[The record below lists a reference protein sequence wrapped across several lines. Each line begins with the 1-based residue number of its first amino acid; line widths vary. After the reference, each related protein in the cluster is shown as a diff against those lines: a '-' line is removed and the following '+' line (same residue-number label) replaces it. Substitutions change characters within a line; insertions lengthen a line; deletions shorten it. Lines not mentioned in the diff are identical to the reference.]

1 MANIKAA
8 TEEKIVSIQKWLG
21 LNQAGDGDTHLKTGE
36 ASEMVNFRVTND
48 GALKKRPGMQAVYD
62 FGMPING
69 AWHGYVG
76 GVAYT
81 VVSAGGK
88 LYTVDVAEREEPA
101 EIGTVRDAHTEFFG
115 FAEKLYILDGED
127 YRVWPGAGRTAQAV
141 EGYVPVVL
149 TNTAPS
155 GGGTELQAVNRL
167 TAKRRVWFSPDG
179 TSTAFVLPEQGVQ
192 AVESVKNRV
201 TGAAVSGYTVDTA
214 GGKVVFSTPPAKGE
228 NTIEVT
234 YAVQESDRA
243 AVTAMRFAEIYNG
256 TTDNRVFLYGDG
268 SNRALYSGLDYDGSP
283 TAEYFPDLNVLE
295 IGDANTPI
303 TQLIRHYSRMIA
315 YKTDS
320 AYSVQYGQITLAD
333 GRVTAAFYWSPINR
347 AVGNSAPGQVR
358 LVDNNPLTLFHSS
371 VYRWVNS
378 SSYSSNLTVDERQ
391 AKRVS
396 DRVWKTL
403 EGLDLAQA
411 YCYDDNERKEW
422 YCVVGTTAVVYNY
435 GLDVWYLYKNFPVR
449 HMIGIGGRL
458 YGARGNVLVE
468 IADEFRSDCGEAIAA
483 RWASGNMAFNADF
496 RRKYSAMLWVGIVPT
511 YGGELEVTIMT
522 DRKADF
528 SRKIVAR
535 NRATFAHADF
545 ANWSFETS
553 RRPTMQRLKLKAKK
567 FTYYKLI
574 FTNDSDNTTA
584 AVTSTDVRVRYTG
597 YVR

>member
-76 GVAYT
+76 GVEYT
-81 VVSAGGK
+81 VVAAGGV
-88 LYTVDVAEREEPA
+88 LYAVDVSKQTVT
-101 EIGTVRDAHTEFFG
+101 EIGRCTNAHTEFFG
-115 FAEKLYILDGED
+115 FGGKLYMLTGKVYNFWDGTKYD
-127 YRVWPGAGRTAQAV
+127 PV
-141 EGYVPVVL
+141 EGYIPVVL
-149 TNTAPS
+149 TNAAPS

-234 YAVQESDRA
+234 YTVREDDRA

-268 SNRALYSGLDYDGSP
+268 SNRALYSGLDYDGNP

-347 AVGNSAPGQVR
+347 AIGNSAPGQVR

-435 GLDVWYLYKNFPVR
+435 GLDVWYLYENFPVR
-449 HMIGIGGRL
+449 HMVGIGGRL

-574 FTNDSDNTTA
+574 FANDSDNTTA
-584 AVTSTDVRVRYTG
+584 AVTSADVRVRYTG

>member
-1 MANIKAA
+1 
-8 TEEKIVSIQKWLG
+8 
-21 LNQAGDGDTHLKTGE
+21 
-36 ASEMVNFRVTND
+36 MVNFRVTND

-62 FGMPING
+62 FGRPING

-81 VVSAGGK
+81 VVSAGGT
-88 LYTVDVAEREEPA
+88 LYTVDVAERKPA
-101 EIGTVRDAHTEFFG
+101 EIGTVNDAHTEFFG

-127 YRVWPGAGRTAQAV
+127 YKVWSGAGSTAQGV
-141 EGYVPVVL
+141 VGYVPVVL
-149 TNTAPS
+149 ANTAPS
-155 GGGTELQAVNRL
+155 GGGTELQAVNKL
-167 TAKRRVWFSPDG
+167 TAQRRVWFSPDG
-179 TSTAFVLPEQGVQ
+179 TSTEFVLPEQDIQ

-201 TGAAVSGYTVDTA
+201 TGAAVSGYTEDTEN
-214 GGKVVFSTPPAKGE
+214 GKVKFSTPPAKGE

-234 YAVQESDRA
+234 YTVREDDRK
-243 AVTAMRFAEIYNG
+243 AVTKMRFAEIYNG
-256 TTDNRVFLYGDG
+256 AADNRVFLYGDG
-268 SNRALYSGLDYDGSP
+268 SNRALYSGLDYDGNP
-283 TAEYFPDLNVLE
+283 TAEYFPDLNVLD
-295 IGDANTPI
+295 IGDANTPL

-333 GRVTAAFYWSPINR
+333 GRVTAAFYWNPINR
-347 AVGNSAPGQVR
+347 AIGNSAPGQVR
-358 LVDNNPLTLFHSS
+358 LVDNNPLTLFNSS

-378 SSYSSNLTVDERQ
+378 GGYSSNLTVDERQ

-403 EGLDLAQA
+403 RGMDLSQA

-422 YCVVGTTAVVYNY
+422 YCVAGTTAVVYNY
-435 GLDVWYLYKNFPVR
+435 GLDVWYLYENFPVR
-449 HMIGIGGRL
+449 HMIGFGGRL

-511 YGGELEVTIMT
+511 YGGALEVTIIT
-522 DRKADF
+522 DRKVDF
-528 SRKIVAR
+528 SKKIVSR
-535 NRATFAHADF
+535 SRATFARANF

-584 AVTSTDVRVRYTG
+584 AVTSADVRVRYTG